1 MGSCVG
7 PRFRGDRG
15 FTLVELLIVIS
26 IMMILVTITV
36 TQFQTAKRKAADV
49 ARKSDLNGVSKA
61 LLMYFADYGK
71 FPAASGPGEIMIGG
85 AALEWGGELIDGDYI
100 YMKVLPREN
109 KIGAPPYCYKVDDN
123 TTPKKYALF
132 TMLENTTD
140 SECHMNG
147 EVGAYSCGNAGD
159 VYCFAYVSP
168 NTSLSSD
175 GTLQ

>member
-1 MGSCVG
+1 VLDLRYEERFYFSGIVDCGSHNDD
-7 PRFRGDRG
+7 FGDNYG
-15 FTLVELLIVIS
+15 VSIS
-26 IMMILVTITV
+26 N
-36 TQFQTAKRKAADV
+36 
-49 ARKSDLNGVSKA
+49 NGVSKA

-85 AALEWGGELIDGDYI
+85 AALEWGGEFIDGDYI

-109 KIGAPPYCYKVDDN
+109 KIGASPYCYKVDDN
-123 TTPKKYALF
+123 TNPKKYALF
-132 TMLENTTD
+132 TMLENTVD
-140 SECHMNG
+140 SECHLSG

-159 VYCFAYVSP
+159 KYCFSYVSP